1 MYLYFLFQ
9 VANNGENCAA
19 YVINSLVDSLIL
31 SDTFRVKNY
40 DILEASNIVSSLLD
54 EVIQKVT
61 KHLFIS
67 DGVKFLSKDILEYT
81 TIYRENQENKNYPG
95 ISFSG
100 FSGKARRIEILVEK

>member
-19 YVINSLVDSLIL
+19 YVINFLVDSLVL

-67 DGVKFLSKDILEYT
+67 DGVKFLAKDILEYT
-81 TIYRENQENKNYPG
+81 AIYRENQENKNYPG
-95 ISFSG
+95 IYFSG